1 MAIYHLSIKTV
12 KRSTG
17 RSAVAAAAYRTA
29 TNLIDDR
36 TGQTYDYTRKQ
47 GVEFSEILIP
57 KTAPRNLS
65 ERNALWDSAEA
76 AEKRKNSVTAREYE
90 IAFPAEFNDEQKQ
103 ACVHEFSHWLVD
115 RFAVGVDVAIHAPH
129 REGDQ
134 RNYHAHILTTTRAID
149 STGLAKKTRELD
161 EKNSGAVIEVRGK
174 WAEIANRHLEQANV
188 TDRIDHRSHKD
199 RGIEAAPTFH
209 LGVMAA
215 AMERR
220 GLETDRGNQLRFILA
235 ANKALQIAR
244 LAHMALLHQMKQVAR
259 KSVEALSAAGN
270 ILLNRNK
277 RQTENVPAKSKS
289 RMKPSLEK

>member
-1 MAIYHLSIKTV
+1 MAIYHLSVKTV

-29 TNLIDDR
+29 TSLTDDR

-47 GVEFSEILIP
+47 GVGFCEILIP
-57 KTAPRNLS
+57 KIAPPYLS
-65 ERNALWDSAEA
+65 ERNVLWDSAEA

-90 IAFPAEFNDEQKQ
+90 IALPAEFDAEQKQ

-115 RFAVGVDVAIHAPH
+115 RFAVGVDAAIHAPH
-129 REGDQ
+129 KEGDQ
-134 RNYHAHILTTTRAID
+134 RNYHAHVLTTTRAID
-149 STGLAKKTRELD
+149 GDGIGKKTRELD
-161 EKNSGAVIEVRGK
+161 EKNSGAVIEVREK
-174 WAEIANRHLEQANV
+174 WAEIANRHLERANV
-188 TDRIDHRSHKD
+188 TDRIDHRSHKA

-220 GLETDRGNQLRFILA
+220 GVQTDRGNQLRFIMA

-244 LAHMALLHQMKQVAR
+244 LAHMALSHQVKQVAR
-259 KSVEALSAAGN
+259 KSLEALSAAGS
-270 ILLNRNK
+270 ILLNRK
-277 RQTENVPAKSKS
+277 TRQAENVPAKSKS
-289 RMKPSLEK
+289 RLKSLMEK

>member
-1 MAIYHLSIKTV
+1 MAIYHLSVKTV

-29 TNLIDDR
+29 TSLTDDR

-47 GVEFSEILIP
+47 GVEFCDILIP
-57 KTAPRNLS
+57 KTAPPYLS

-90 IAFPAEFNDEQKQ
+90 IALPAEFNAGQKQ

-115 RFAVGVDVAIHAPH
+115 RFAVGVDAAIHAPH

-149 STGLAKKTRELD
+149 GDGMGKKTRELD
-161 EKNSGAVIEVRGK
+161 DKKSGAVFEVREK
-174 WAEIANRHLEQANV
+174 WAGIANRHLERAQV

-199 RGIEAAPTFH
+199 RGIEVAPTFH

-220 GLETDRGNQLRFILA
+220 GVQTDRGNQLRFILA
-235 ANKALQIAR
+235 ANKALHIAR
-244 LAHMALLHQMKQVAR
+244 LAHMALSHQVKQIAR

-270 ILLNRNK
+270 ILLSRK
-277 RQTENVPAKSKS
+277 MEQTQKVQDKSKTGT
-289 RMKPSLEK
+289 KTALEK

>member
-1 MAIYHLSIKTV
+1 MAIYHLSVKTV

-57 KTAPRNLS
+57 KTAPPYML

-90 IAFPAEFNDEQKQ
+90 IALPAEFNAEQKQ

-115 RFAVGVDVAIHAPH
+115 RFAVGVDAAIHAPH

-134 RNYHAHILTTTRAID
+134 RNYHAHILTTTRTID
-149 STGLAKKTRELD
+149 NEGLAKKTRELD
-161 EKNSGAVIEVRGK
+161 DKKSGAVIEVREK
-174 WAEIANRHLEQANV
+174 WAEIANRHLERAQI

-220 GLETDRGNQLRFILA
+220 GLETDRGNQLRFIMA

-244 LAHMALLHQMKQVAR
+244 LAHMAVVHQVKQAAR
-259 KSVEALSAAGN
+259 KSVEALSSAGN
-270 ILLNRNK
+270 ILLNRK
-277 RQTENVPAKSKS
+277 AEQAENAPTKPKS
-289 RMKPSLEK
+289 RMKPGLER